1 MPLALPLG
9 PFRAYFFDMD
19 GTIADSMP
27 LHYLAWKQA
36 LSEYGC
42 TDFPEDLF
50 YSWGGMPVREI
61 IASLNQRH
69 NLDMPIDEVAHR
81 KEGLYY
87 ELLPRLTAVPEV
99 LEQIEEAHKRIPF
112 AVVSGSTRESV
123 TASLR
128 ALHLEDKFDVLVCA
142 GDYTNAKPDPE
153 PFLLA
158 ARKLNVP
165 PATCLVFE
173 DTAMGIEAATR
184 AGMRSVRILQPWERK
199 QAQTVGSEVPQT
211 T

>member
-1 MPLALPLG
+1 MKLTLPPG
-9 PFRAYFFDMD
+9 PFRAYLFDMD

-27 LHYLAWKQA
+27 LHYIAWKQA
-36 LSEYGC
+36 LAEYGC
-42 TDFPEDLF
+42 PLFPEDLF

-61 IASLNQRH
+61 VATLNRRH
-69 NLDMPIDEVAHR
+69 GLTMPVEELAHR

-99 LEQIEEAHKRIPF
+99 LEQIEEAHQRIPF

-123 TASLR
+123 TKSLDVLGLR
-128 ALHLEDKFDVLVCA
+128 DKFDVLVCA
-142 GDYTNAKPDPE
+142 GDYKNAKPDPE

-158 ARKLNVP
+158 AQKLNVP
-165 PATCLVFE
+165 PAFCLVFE

-184 AGMRSVRILQPWERK
+184 AGMQSVRILQPWERN
-199 QAQTVGSEVPQT
+199 QNQPVG
-211 T
+211 